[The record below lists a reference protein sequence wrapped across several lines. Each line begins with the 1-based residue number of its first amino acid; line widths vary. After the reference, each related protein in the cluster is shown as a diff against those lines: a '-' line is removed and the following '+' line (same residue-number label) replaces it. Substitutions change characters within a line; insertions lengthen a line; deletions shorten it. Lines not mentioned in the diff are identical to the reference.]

1 MTTSVDEASSR
12 AGPSLACANTPGG
25 RRIPNVTARRLSV
38 LAVVLALATVPVLGG
53 CGGDDEESAGEQW
66 AGGVC
71 SQMSTWVT
79 SVEESVTSLAANPLS
94 LDKEAVQAATEDV
107 KKATDKLVDGLAD
120 LGPPDTE
127 AGTQAKSELDDLGT
141 QLQQQLD
148 EVEQAADADSLSIVT
163 VTAALSTA
171 ATAVRSSFESL
182 ESIDSDGELRDG
194 FEDAE
199 SCDSLREQV
208 DTIGE

>member
-1 MTTSVDEASSR
+1 MR
-12 AGPSLACANTPGG
+12 RTPGA
-25 RRIPNVTARRLSV
+25 RRIPKVTIRRLAL
-38 LAVVLALATVPVLGG
+38 LAAVLALATTPALAG

-71 SQMSTWVT
+71 SQLSTWVT
-79 SVEESVTSLAANPLS
+79 SVEEAVTSLAANPLS

-107 KKATDKLVDGLAD
+107 KGATDELVDGLAD
-120 LGPPDTE
+120 LGPPETE
-127 AGTQAKSELDDLGT
+127 AGDQAKSELDELGT

-163 VTAALSTA
+163 VTAALATA
-171 ATAVRSSFESL
+171 SSAVRSSFESL

-194 FEDAE
+194 FENAE